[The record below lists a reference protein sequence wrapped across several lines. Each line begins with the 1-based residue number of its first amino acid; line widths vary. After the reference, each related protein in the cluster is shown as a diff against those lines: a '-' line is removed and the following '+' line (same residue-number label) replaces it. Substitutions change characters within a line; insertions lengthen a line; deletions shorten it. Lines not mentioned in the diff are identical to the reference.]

1 MYLSQGLVWLQEICK
16 WHLSLNDKKLQQYE
30 HLPWPSTN
38 HKDKTCYKLIFGQG
52 QLYHTLLWIKE
63 C

>member
-1 MYLSQGLVWLQEICK
+1 MYSSQGLVLLQEICK

-38 HKDKTCYKLIFGQG
+38 HKDKHFTNWFSAKANCIALSY
-52 QLYHTLLWIKE
+52 E
-63 C
+63 